1 MDKQETKRRWPRE
14 YYATRYECTLLHL
27 RRSSPARA
35 RRAGVLGWR
44 SWDSK
49 ANVLDTVKPQA

>member
-1 MDKQETKRRWPRE
+1 MEKEKEKKRWPRE
-14 YYATRYECTLLHL
+14 YYATRYECTQMSL

-35 RRAGVLGWR
+35 RRAGVFGWR

-49 ANVLDTVKPQA
+49 NTQSAQVNK